1 MAAEKTIEYVIDDN
15 ETGRNIIAREAT
27 KFLFQNAE
35 EDAKNFIKNNQ
46 TLKKL
51 SESEKKSIIKRM
63 IISIMEETLEKLK
76 EKIHERY

>member
-1 MAAEKTIEYVIDDN
+1 MAAEKTIEYVIDGN
-15 ETGRNIIAREAT
+15 ETGHNIIAREAT

-35 EDAKNFIKNNQ
+35 EDGKNFIKNDQ

-51 SESEKKSIIKRM
+51 SESEKKSIIKTM

>member
-1 MAAEKTIEYVIDDN
+1 MAAEKTIEYVIDGN
-15 ETGRNIIAREAT
+15 ETGHNIIAREST

-35 EDAKNFIKNNQ
+35 EDAKNFIKNDQ

-51 SESEKKSIIKRM
+51 SESEKKSIIKTM